1 MKHFKHCLLLVLLAP
16 CLVLTMGVDGCPP
29 PPEPPVDD
37 GWPMGEVEYPLVAP
51 HHAYATARHVG
62 EGRWGTA
69 GVVGNPVLEARF
81 APDNRGSLMFSY
93 AFEAPDPTEFVGT
106 YFAFGRTAL
115 DLVNPDG
122 SDGGDLLLNN
132 DSTVNLLDFKQTET
146 VALDRL
152 RISFGEVTPDGG
164 LTLKIEMTDGNGA
177 RAFVRQKIRTGAQY
191 DFPLSSF
198 ALADLTRVKLI
209 SLLVE
214 ENHVGDNVHNPANGA
229 FEITGISLVDD
240 HAPKADAVAIADLDD
255 AAMIEQIG
263 LREFESLLRLR
274 DAKTGALL
282 DRTLFRDLIHWGS
295 TGWLLAAMPS
305 AVEKGWISEQEAI
318 DAALRIL
325 RFVDNDQIWG
335 NAPSGMVGNSAG
347 LMYHFGGIDA
357 TGLNGPLTGTRKID
371 LGKVNAGEASVIDT
385 ALFQFGAATCAAGL
399 GDAAPEIRTRVN
411 SILSRTDWNALV
423 EPDTGQLYLSW
434 KPAQDAGF
442 AAPASFGGYWAS
454 NSNNDPLTIDYWTD
468 EGALA
473 SILAAGSDP
482 DLASTWYAMI
492 REQKDGAVVTWP
504 GSFFTYAFFSAI
516 YLPTDLGADQGGA
529 WQTTPIDWRANAR
542 TIYTRNTMLLG
553 SGVLPDAVEFPNN
566 AYLAQ
571 GIPACSVDAA
581 NRYFGVQ
588 TPYSI
593 ELALGLGGNAAM
605 DATQQLRALL
615 QAHPELW
622 DPYYGF
628 LDSFHANLGSFAPPA
643 NLEHAAPLI
652 RTEGEWI
659 QQQAFSLNKGAA
671 LCALLNHIRAG
682 AIANTAR
689 QHPRIAAGLDAI
701 YGTK

>member
-1 MKHFKHCLLLVLLAP
+1 MKPFKHSLLLGLLAP
-16 CLVLTMGVDGCPP
+16 CLVLAMGMAGCPP
-29 PPEPPVDD
+29 TPPPPPV
-37 GWPMGEVEYPLVAP
+37 GEVVYPLAAP
-51 HHAYATARHVG
+51 RHAYATARHVG

-69 GVVGNPVLEARF
+69 GVIGNPVLEARF
-81 APDNRGSLMFSY
+81 APNNTGSLMFTY
-93 AFEAPDPTEFVGT
+93 AFEDPDPTEFVGT

-122 SDGGDLLLNN
+122 SDGGDLPLNN
-132 DSTVNLLDFKQTET
+132 DSTVNLLNFKHTES

-152 RISFGEVTPDGG
+152 RISFGEVTPDEG
-164 LTLKIEMTDGNGA
+164 LTLKIEMTDGNDA

-198 ALADLTRVKLI
+198 ALADLTRIKLI

-214 ENHVGDNVHNPANGA
+214 ENHVAGNIHNPANGA

-240 HAPKADAVAIADLDD
+240 EAPKADAAAIAGLDD
-255 AAMIEQIG
+255 AAMLKQIG

-282 DRTLFRDLIHWGS
+282 DRILFRDLIHWGG
-295 TGWLLAAMPS
+295 TGWLLAALPA
-305 AVEKGWISEQEAI
+305 AVEMKWISEQEAI

-347 LMYHFGGIDA
+347 LMYRFGGIDA
-357 TGLNGPLTGTRKID
+357 AGLNGPLTGTRKID
-371 LGKVNAGEASVIDT
+371 LGKVNAVEASVIDT
-385 ALFQFGAATCAAGL
+385 ALFQFGAAACAAGL

-423 EPDTGQLYLSW
+423 EPATGQLYLSW

-442 AAPASFGGYWAS
+442 AAPAAFGGYWAS
-454 NSNNDPLTIDYWTD
+454 HANDAPITIDYWTD

-492 REQKDGAVVTWP
+492 RQQKDGAVVTWP
-504 GSFFTYAFFSAI
+504 GSFFTYAFFTAI
-516 YLPTDLGADQGGA
+516 YLPADLGVDKGGA
-529 WQTTPIDWRANAR
+529 WQTTPVDWRANAQA
-542 TIYTRNTMLLG
+542 IYTRNTTLLG
-553 SGVLPDAVEFPNN
+553 NGVLPDAVEFPNN
-566 AYLAQ
+566 GYLAQ
-571 GIPACSVDAA
+571 GILSCSIDAG
-581 NRYFGVQ
+581 NRFFGVCA
-588 TPYSI
+588 PYSL
-593 ELALGLGGNAAM
+593 ELALGLGGNAAA
-605 DATQQLRALL
+605 DATQQLRGLL
-615 QAHPELW
+615 ETYPELW

-628 LDSFHANLGSFAPPA
+628 LDAFHANLGSFAPPA
-643 NLEHAAPLI
+643 NMEHAAPLI
-652 RTEGEWI
+652 RNNGTWI
-659 QQQAFSLNKGAA
+659 QQQAFSLNKGAG
-671 LCALLNHIRAG
+671 LCALLNRIQTG
-682 AIANTAR
+682 AIANNAR